1 MPLIRTL
8 LLLGLLVSSQANSF
22 RIAVIEGEGSV
33 NVIQQKTAT
42 NPIVEV
48 RDRNNLPVPGA
59 TVTFT
64 IGGHSASF
72 AGGAQTIT
80 VATDAA
86 GRAATIGLNPIGS
99 GSFQIQVA
107 ASYQGQSAAATI
119 AQSNIATAAA
129 AGGGIS
135 AVTIGI
141 VGAAVGGGAIVAT
154 QVVGKNGDEGSPT
167 TYTGSFSGQMVLTL
181 NGNSG
186 VGPYTCTSTRA
197 VTGTLKLVVEDE
209 QGGMLHGRFEA
220 KADQPEIARSGICEG
235 AVGGQP
241 QWASNGDVSTTA
253 ANLTFSQTTDTSAG
267 GNRGSHTVT
276 FSGTLS
282 GGVVSGTLSYN
293 STLTGAGGGGSG
305 FTETAS
311 MTYQVTAR

>member
-1 MPLIRTL
+1 MTLIQAL
-8 LLLGLLVSSQANSF
+8 LLLGILVSSQANSF

-72 AGGAQTIT
+72 AGGAQTMT

-86 GRAATIGLNPIGS
+86 GRAAALGLNPIGS

-107 ASYQGQSAAATI
+107 ASYQGQTAAATI
-119 AQSNIATAAA
+119 AQSNMATAAA

-135 AVTIGI
+135 AMTIGI

-154 QVVGKNGDEGSPT
+154 QVVGKNGNEGGPT
-167 TYTGSFSGQMVLTL
+167 TYTGTFSGQMVLTL

-197 VTGTLKLVVEDE
+197 VTGTLKLELED
-209 QGGMLHGRFEA
+209 QGGTLHGRFEA
-220 KADQPEIARSGICEG
+220 KADQPEIARTGICEG

-241 QWASNGDVSTTA
+241 QWASNGDVSATA

-267 GNRGSHTVT
+267 GNRGSQTVA

-282 GGVVSGTLSYN
+282 GGVVSGTLSYD
-293 STLTGAGGGGSG
+293 STLTGAAGGGSG
-305 FTETAS
+305 FVERAS